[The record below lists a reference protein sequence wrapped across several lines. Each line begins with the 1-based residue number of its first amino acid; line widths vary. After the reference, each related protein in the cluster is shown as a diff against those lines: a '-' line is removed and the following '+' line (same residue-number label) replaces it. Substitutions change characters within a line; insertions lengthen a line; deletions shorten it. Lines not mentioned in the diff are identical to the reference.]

1 MVSQD
6 IEEPDCYKIRQ
17 YSSNVASVRLKVV
30 SGAARILVNKCA
42 DEPKEWM
49 FLGHSIYAITNFF
62 IE

>member
-1 MVSQD
+1 VSSSSVTVTNGKSGMVSQD

-42 DEPKEWM
+42 DEPKE
-49 FLGHSIYAITNFF
+49 
-62 IE
+62 